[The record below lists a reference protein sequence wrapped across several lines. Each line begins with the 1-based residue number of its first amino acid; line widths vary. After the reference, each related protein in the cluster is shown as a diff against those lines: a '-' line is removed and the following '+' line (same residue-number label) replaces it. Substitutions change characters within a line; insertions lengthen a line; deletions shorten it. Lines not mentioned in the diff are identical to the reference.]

1 MKRGIDVKQRI
12 DTIIQ
17 AGILIALIFLVVGV
31 YQMNGWFE
39 EINFQLGRIH
49 GRLHEMIDFI

>member
-1 MKRGIDVKQRI
+1 MKQRI

-31 YQMNGWFE
+31 YQMNNWFE

-49 GRLHEMIDFI
+49 SRLIEMIDFI

>member
-1 MKRGIDVKQRI
+1 MKQWI

-31 YQMNGWFE
+31 YQMNDWFE

-49 GRLHEMIDFI
+49 GRLHEMLNFIAE